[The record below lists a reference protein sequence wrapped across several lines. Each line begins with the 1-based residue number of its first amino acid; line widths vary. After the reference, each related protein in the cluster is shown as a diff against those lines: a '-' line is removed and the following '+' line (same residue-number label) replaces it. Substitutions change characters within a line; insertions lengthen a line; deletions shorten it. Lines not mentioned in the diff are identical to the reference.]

1 MYYCKDYIRKF
12 ALSSVWAHSFSKF
25 KSPICIYDII
35 NIKIKQGV
43 IMAALLN
50 ETVLWW
56 HWIVFGIVLLILEM
70 STGTFFMLGLG
81 VAAII
86 VGIIDTTMNTSF
98 TVELSVWM
106 LLSILAIAAW
116 FKWFREPP
124 LTDSGQSNYRLDTLG
139 IVMEDIQPHSR
150 GKVTF
155 DTPVLGNTSWHATAK
170 VDIDKDTR
178 VQIVQINGQLIEVK
192 PI

>member
-1 MYYCKDYIRKF
+1 MI
-12 ALSSVWAHSFSKF
+12 
-25 KSPICIYDII
+25 
-35 NIKIKQGV
+35 
-43 IMAALLN
+43 ALLN

-56 HWIVFGIVLLILEM
+56 HWIVFGIILLILEM

-81 VAAII
+81 VAAIV
-86 VGIIDTTMNTSF
+86 VGIIDTTLNTSF
-98 TVELSVWM
+98 TVELSIWM
-106 LLSILAIAAW
+106 VLSILAIMAW

-139 IVMEDIQPHSR
+139 VVMEDIQPHSR

-155 DTPVLGNTSWHATAK
+155 DTPVLGNTSWHAISK

-178 VQIVQINGQLIEVK
+178 VKIVQINGQLIEVEALK
-192 PI
+192 DEK

>member
-1 MYYCKDYIRKF
+1 MI
-12 ALSSVWAHSFSKF
+12 
-25 KSPICIYDII
+25 
-35 NIKIKQGV
+35 
-43 IMAALLN
+43 ALLN

-56 HWIVFGIVLLILEM
+56 HWIVFGITLLILDM
-70 STGTFFMLGLG
+70 TMGTFFILGLG

-86 VGIIDTTMNTSF
+86 VGVIDTLVSTSF
-98 TVELSVWM
+98 TVELTIWM
-106 LLSILAIAAW
+106 ILSILAIAAW

-124 LTDSGQSNYRLDTLG
+124 ITESGQSNYRLDTLG

-155 DTPVLGNTSWHATAK
+155 DSPVLGNTSWHATAK

-178 VQIVQINGQLIEVK
+178 VQIVQINGQLIEVE
-192 PI
+192 PIQKS

>member
-1 MYYCKDYIRKF
+1 MIEF
-12 ALSSVWAHSFSKF
+12 
-25 KSPICIYDII
+25 
-35 NIKIKQGV
+35 
-43 IMAALLN
+43 LN

-56 HWIVFGIVLLILEM
+56 HWIVLGIILLILEM
-70 STGTFFMLGLG
+70 NMGTFFMLGLG

-86 VGIIDTTMNTSF
+86 VGIIDTLLDTSF
-98 TVELSVWM
+98 TMELSIWM

-155 DTPVLGNTSWHATAK
+155 DAPVLGNTSWHATAK
-170 VDIDKDTR
+170 VDIDKNTR
-178 VQIVQINGQLIEVK
+178 VQIVQINGQLIEVE
-192 PI
+192 PVTL

>member
-1 MYYCKDYIRKF
+1 MI
-12 ALSSVWAHSFSKF
+12 
-25 KSPICIYDII
+25 
-35 NIKIKQGV
+35 
-43 IMAALLN
+43 ALLN

-56 HWIVFGIVLLILEM
+56 HWIVFGIILLILEM

-86 VGIIDTTMNTSF
+86 VGIIDTFIDTSF
-98 TVELSVWM
+98 TMELSIWII
-106 LLSILAIAAW
+106 LSILAIAAW

-124 LTDSGQSNYRLDTLG
+124 ITESGQSNYRLDTLG

-155 DTPVLGNTSWHATAK
+155 DTPVLGNSSWHATAK
-170 VDIDKDTR
+170 VDIDKNTR
-178 VQIVQINGQLIEVK
+178 VKIVQINGQLIEVE
-192 PI
+192 PV

>member
-1 MYYCKDYIRKF
+1 MI
-12 ALSSVWAHSFSKF
+12 
-25 KSPICIYDII
+25 
-35 NIKIKQGV
+35 
-43 IMAALLN
+43 ALLN

-56 HWIVFGIVLLILEM
+56 HWIVFGIALLILDM
-70 STGTFFMLGLG
+70 TMGTFFILGLG

-86 VGIIDTTMNTSF
+86 VGVIDTFIGTSF
-98 TVELSVWM
+98 TVELTSWM
-106 LLSILAIAAW
+106 ILSILAIAAW

-124 LTDSGQSNYRLDTLG
+124 ITDSGQSNYRLDTLG

-155 DTPVLGNTSWHATAK
+155 DAPVLGNTSWHATAK

-178 VQIVQINGQLIEVK
+178 VQIVQINGQLIEVEALK
-192 PI
+192 DEK

>member
-1 MYYCKDYIRKF
+1 MIE
-12 ALSSVWAHSFSKF
+12 
-25 KSPICIYDII
+25 I
-35 NIKIKQGV
+35 
-43 IMAALLN
+43 LN

-81 VAAII
+81 VAAIV
-86 VGIIDTTMNTSF
+86 VGIIDATLGTSF
-98 TVELSVWM
+98 TLELVIWIV
-106 LLSILAIAAW
+106 LSLLAIAAW
-116 FKWFREPP
+116 FKWFKEEP
-124 LTDSGQSNYRLDTLG
+124 LSDSGQSNYRLDTLG

-178 VQIVQINGQLIEVK
+178 VQIVQVNGQLIEVK
-192 PI
+192 PYTNI